1 MKKIITIITLIGFSQ
16 LHAQVGISTETP
28 MATLHVKEYANAND
42 KPEGVMAPQLT
53 KLQLANKLVGT
64 FNTNQTGS
72 IVYVTDNTSDVSGK
86 PSETQVVDVN
96 SIGYYYFD
104 GTKWVKMLTGFAVR
118 NANNGLS
125 LSGETVQL
133 GGLLIKPTTIDQNE
147 NTLAFTGSIV
157 NSFSVDGNTLS
168 VDAANN
174 RIGIGNTAPTNTLD
188 VNGDTRIRKVDTSIE
203 LNDENLV
210 IDATGVVKRKLQDG
224 IFRGGLKQQF
234 ETPCSNIIVS
244 YDGNGTPQYF
254 PSPNCTDASWA
265 VKYKVSNFE
274 KYDDP
279 GNNMDATTGGFKA
292 PKTGLYRISMSAAA
306 TFDFASTNASSANG
320 FGQFVLGLVDQ
331 SDTWIVKGIFAIGT
345 AQSYYGHPMTQ
356 NFTLM
361 ARLTKDTIYNFA
373 VTNGVTLY
381 IEDTGTS
388 SVNTVNSGSPQ
399 TIDITAVG
407 GGNMSLFEIEFVK

>member
-1 MKKIITIITLIGFSQ
+1 
-16 LHAQVGISTETP
+16 
-28 MATLHVKEYANAND
+28 
-42 KPEGVMAPQLT
+42 MAPQLT